1 MSDTEW
7 PRTVWSEARQVNA
20 LNGWD
25 AMEDDHLPPAAFF
38 RLLRAAGRDREAALF
53 LAQALPRYE
62 AVAWAMRALERLA
75 PPRAPELG
83 AALAAV
89 RRWLADPSEPNRR
102 AAGDN
107 AGRTDP
113 PAPATLCAL
122 AAFHAGGSVAPADL
136 PAAPPPRGSTGRFAG
151 AAVIAAAGLAAD
163 TAEQLKHALD
173 EGEQVAR
180 TILEN
185 GR

>member
-7 PRTVWSEARQVNA
+7 PQTVWSEARQVNS
-20 LNGWD
+20 LIGWRE
-25 AMEDDHLPPAAFF
+25 MKDDHLPPSAFF
-38 RLLRAAGRDREAALF
+38 RTLRSAGHDREAALF

-62 AVAWAMRALERLA
+62 AVAWAARVIARLPEAQSPTLRAA
-75 PPRAPELG
+75 H
-83 AALAAV
+83 AAV
-89 RRWLADPSEPNRR
+89 EVWLADPSEPNRR
-102 AAGDN
+102 AAGDD

-122 AAFHAGGSVAPADL
+122 AAYHAGGSVAPVNQS
-136 PAAPPPRGSTGRFAG
+136 AAPPPRGATGRFAG
-151 AAVIAAAGLAAD
+151 AAVIAATGLAAD
-163 TAEQLKHALD
+163 PNQQLKRALD

-180 TILEN
+180 TPMEN